1 MRIIAFF
8 MKYSFSGRIHFIDEL
23 IGENYNTKGGFYMEV
38 GILTMHRVLNYGSF
52 MQAYALK
59 RVIESFGHHVTF
71 KDFRRGESH
80 HIGEKAK
87 APGVLDKVAKIP
99 SIISNID
106 EFLGKRALRRESNKY
121 YKQICWPLLNVSETP
136 DYDLTADVMVIGSD
150 EVFNYTQN
158 DALGYV
164 PCLFGHN
171 INAPLILS
179 YAASAGYAN
188 WDDVIADGMVDEIG
202 AGLRR
207 MKYISVRDENT
218 RLLVEH
224 CTGSS
229 PALALDPT
237 LIYDYDEVMPQ
248 QRIINGDYL
257 LVYAYE
263 GRTESESEV
272 HAVRDFAARHKL
284 KVIAAGGGGAYHA
297 WCDDNIVVSWPFD
310 LLSLFRDAA
319 FVVTDTFHGSIF
331 SMKFTKQFAAFL
343 RGQNEFG
350 SNFNKVHF
358 LLHQFGMESRIIN
371 NLSGI
376 NDILVTPAPYEVF
389 NERLLDLRQTSVDF
403 LTKALAPERL

>member
-1 MRIIAFF
+1 
-8 MKYSFSGRIHFIDEL
+8 
-23 IGENYNTKGGFYMEV
+23 MEV

-59 RVIESFGHHVTF
+59 RTIESFGHQVRF
-71 KDFRRGESH
+71 KDFRKGEPC
-80 HIGEKAK
+80 HIGTKAK
-87 APGVLDKVAKIP
+87 VPGILDKVAKIP
-99 SIISNID
+99 QIISNAG
-106 EFLGKRALRRESNKY
+106 EFLEKHALRRESNKN
-121 YKQICWPLLNVSETP
+121 YKQICWPLLGVSEKP

-150 EVFNYTQN
+150 EVFNYTQ
-158 DALGYV
+158 DHVFGYV

-179 YAASAGYAN
+179 YAASAGYSD
-188 WDDVIADGMVDEIG
+188 WHDVVADGMVDEIG
-202 AGLRR
+202 AGLNC

-224 CTGSS
+224 CTGNS
-229 PALALDPT
+229 PTLALDPT
-237 LIYDYDEVMPQ
+237 LIYDYEDVIPQ
-248 QRIINGDYL
+248 ERAIEGEYI

-263 GRTESESEV
+263 NRTDSESEI

-284 KVIAAGGGGAYHA
+284 KVIATGGGGAYHA
-297 WCDDNIVVSWPFD
+297 WCDDNVIVSWPFE

-331 SMKFTKQFAAFL
+331 SMKFGKQFAAFI
-343 RGQNEFG
+343 RGQNELG
-350 SNFNKVHF
+350 SNYNKVHF

-371 NLSGI
+371 DPSDI
-376 NDILVTPAPYEVF
+376 SDILTTPAPYDVF
-389 NERLLDLRQTSVDF
+389 NRHLLNLRQTSLDF